1 MKKCISLIGC
11 CVGLLFLAACDMGPS
26 SSYGFSLPEGNA
38 DYGKQYFVEYRCIDC
53 HEVAGLEDNLLA
65 PDGIDK
71 IMVVPIGGSTTRIAT
86 YGELVTSIINPSH
99 KVSEQYRLTPS
110 IDDNQSMMRNYNGIM
125 TVNELIDIVAFVQ
138 GQYVLEPYTPTRYTI
153 YR

>member
-1 MKKCISLIGC
+1 MRILISLLSGAF
-11 CVGLLFLAACDMGPS
+11 GLLLIAACDMGPS

-38 DYGKQYFVEYRCIDC
+38 EYGQQYFVEFRCVDC
-53 HEVAGLEDNLLA
+53 HEVAGMEGELMA

-71 IMVVPIGGSTTRIAT
+71 IMVVPIGGTTTRIAT

-99 KVSEQYRLTPS
+99 KVSDRYKLTPS
-110 IDDNQSMMRNYNGIM
+110 IDDDQSMMRNYNAIM
-125 TVNELIDIVAFVQ
+125 TVDELIDIVAFVQ
-138 GQYVLEPYTPTRYTI
+138 DQYVLQPYTPTRYTM